1 MKEDKMDKK
10 KKIHTPPV
18 PEVLWIF
25 IILFLILVAGEVFQF
40 GVDSV
45 EIPDTFYV
53 NTFKEQYQKIEAAEV
68 KMYKNLMIRVNRF
81 LPDSKANAYAQEIWN
96 AAEVYGFEGK
106 LFVYIIIVESGV
118 KDYVVSSAG
127 AIGLCQIMPF
137 HLDLLKSKGIFNNY
151 RDFYDGVK
159 SIRGA
164 TYLLASYL
172 EWADGDVLKALAAY
186 NAGKGNWRAGL
197 DYAAKV
203 LRIYEK
209 YW

>member
-1 MKEDKMDKK
+1 VDKK
-10 KKIHTPPV
+10 KKMHVPPV

-25 IILFLILVAGEVFQF
+25 IILFLILVAGEIFQF
-40 GVDSV
+40 GVSSV
-45 EIPDTFYV
+45 KVPEIFSV
-53 NTFKEQYQKIEAAEV
+53 NTFKEHYQKIEVAEV
-68 KMYKNLMIRVNRF
+68 KMYKNLMIRINRF
-81 LPDSKANAYAQEIWN
+81 LPDSKAEVYAQEIWDSS
-96 AAEVYGFEGK
+96 EMYGFEGK
-106 LFVYIIIVESGV
+106 LFVCIIIMESGV

-137 HLDLLKSKGIFNNY
+137 HLDLLKSKGIFNNQ

-164 TYLLASYL
+164 TYLFAYYL

-186 NAGKGNWRAGL
+186 NAGRGNWRAGL

-203 LRIYEK
+203 LKIYEK